1 MTCPTPYAAAIAHCS
16 YHRPIQ
22 NEWGTY
28 ENWSQVVER
37 VMGHQRWLWERAL
50 GRHLNEKE
58 EDELDELKVLIQ
70 GRCILP
76 DGRTL
81 WLCGTDLSRKRES
94 CLFNSAF
101 TNVETVYDIVDL
113 FWLLLQGCSVGFHP
127 VTGTLN
133 GFRLPLD
140 SIELIRSCRFTADGS
155 VENVETY
162 DKEIGVWTLRVGDSA
177 EAFAKAVGKLV
188 AGKYPAKK
196 LILDLSEIR
205 PAGSHLKGYGWVSM
219 GDEPLSKA
227 LYNIANILSN
237 RADQLL
243 TRVDILEII
252 HHLGIVP
259 SSKRSAQ
266 LAIFEYGQPE
276 WEEIAKGKK
285 EWEGKRHLAKNMLL
299 FQSKP
304 SKEELQKLFH
314 LILESGGSEPGIMN
328 AGEACHRA
336 PWFKGCNPSGDGLLG
351 NKSFCTFVEVNL
363 LSFQGD
369 KVGLER
375 ALNLAARMNYRQTL
389 VSLRDEILQEAWH
402 LNNEFLHL
410 CGVSLT
416 GVRARQDLMAYDFK
430 RMRNITV
437 SAAFG
442 MARELNTPLP
452 KNVTCIKPSRTLTK
466 IMGTK
471 EWCDVPEGI
480 QLPLGKYVFH
490 NVSFARNDPLLETL
504 RKKGYQVTDKPY
516 SKDTVLV
523 KFPASYANLPFSL
536 ERTTRKN
543 GKVEEL
549 EVNTDSALD
558 QLEWYLQI
566 QETWSEQNV
575 SNTVYYDPSEVP
587 EIIDWLMENWEN
599 YIGTSF
605 AFRNDPLKSAEELG
619 LSYLEQ
625 EVVSEEVYQ
634 QYVLRLRD
642 LDESE
647 VEVVSCSQE
656 IADSVYSTK

>member
-1 MTCPTPYAAAIAHCS
+1 MTCPTPYAAVIAYSS
-16 YHRPIQ
+16 YHRPNQ
-22 NEWGTY
+22 SERGAY
-28 ENWSQVVER
+28 ENWPQVVER
-37 VMGHQRWLWERAL
+37 VIGHQRWLWERVL
-50 GRHLNEKE
+50 GRHLNERE
-58 EDELDELKVLIQ
+58 EDELDELKLLIHS
-70 GRCILP
+70 RRVLP

-127 VTGTLN
+127 VPGILN
-133 GFRLPLD
+133 GFRLPLE
-140 SIELIRSCRFTADGS
+140 SIEVIRSCRFIADGAT
-155 VENVETY
+155 ENVESF
-162 DKEIGVWTLRVGDSA
+162 DREIGVWTLRIGDSA
-177 EAFAKAVGKLV
+177 EAFAKAVGKLI

-196 LILDLSEIR
+196 LVIDLSEIR
-205 PAGSHLKGYGWVSM
+205 PAGSHLRSYGWVSM
-219 GDEPLSKA
+219 GDGPLSKA
-227 LYNIANILSN
+227 LYNIAGILSN

-252 HHLGIVP
+252 HQLGMVP

-285 EWEGKRHLAKNMLL
+285 EWREQRHLAKNMLL
-299 FQSKP
+299 FKRKP
-304 SKEELQKLFH
+304 SLEELQKLFH
-314 LILESGGSEPGIMN
+314 LILESGGKEPGIIN
-328 AGEACHRA
+328 AEEASRRA

-351 NKSFCTFVEVNL
+351 NKSVCTFVEINL
-363 LSFQGD
+363 LAFQGD

-375 ALNLAARMNYRQTL
+375 ALYLAARMNYRQTL

-437 SAAFG
+437 SASFG
-442 MARELNTPLP
+442 MASELNTPLP
-452 KNVTCIKPSRTLTK
+452 KNVTCIKPSCTLTK
-466 IMGTK
+466 IMGTN
-471 EWCDVPEGI
+471 EWNDVPEGI

-490 NVSFARNDPLLETL
+490 YVSFVKNDPLVEIL
-504 RKKGYQVTDKPY
+504 KNKGYQVTEKPY
-516 SKDTVLV
+516 SKDLVLV
-523 KFPASYANLPFSL
+523 KLPASYTNLPFSL

-543 GKVEEL
+543 GQIEEL

-587 EIIDWLMENWEN
+587 EIIDWLLENWEN
-599 YIGTSF
+599 YVGTSF
-605 AFRNDPLKSAEELG
+605 AFRNDPFKTSEELG

-625 EVVSEEVYQ
+625 EVVSEQVYQ
-634 QYVLRLRD
+634 QYVLRLSD
-642 LDESE
+642 FDWNEI
-647 VEVVSCSQE
+647 EVVGSCQE
-656 IADSVYSTK
+656 VMNSIYNSK

>member
-1 MTCPTPYAAAIAHCS
+1 MTHPTPYASAIAHCS
-16 YHRPIQ
+16 YHRPIS
-22 NEWGTY
+22 WGSY
-28 ENWSQVVER
+28 ETWPLVVER
-37 VMGHQRWLWERAL
+37 VMGHQRWLWERSL

-70 GRCILP
+70 NRSVLP

-81 WLCGTDLSRKRES
+81 WLSGTELSRNRES

-101 TNVETVYDIVDL
+101 TNVETVYDVVDL
-113 FWLLLQGCSVGFHP
+113 FWLLLQGCSVGFYP
-127 VTGTLN
+127 ITGTLN
-133 GFRLPLD
+133 GFRQPLD
-140 SIELIRSCRFTADGS
+140 AIEIVRSSRLAADGAMQ
-155 VENVETY
+155 NRETY
-162 DKEIGVWTLRVGDSA
+162 EKETGIWTIRIGDSA

-196 LILDLSEIR
+196 LVIDLSEIR

-227 LYNIANILSN
+227 LHNIANILSN

-259 SSKRSAQ
+259 SSKRSHQ

-285 EWEGKRHLAKNMLL
+285 AWERKRHLAKNMLL
-299 FQSKP
+299 FYSKP
-304 SKEELQKLFH
+304 SREELENLFN
-314 LILESGGSEPGIMN
+314 LILESGGEEPGIMN
-328 AGEACHRA
+328 AEEACHRA

-363 LSFQGD
+363 LAFLGD

-375 ALNLAARMNYRQTL
+375 ALSLAARMNYRQTL

-402 LNNEFLHL
+402 FNNEFLHL

-416 GVRARQDLMAYDFK
+416 GIRARQDLTAYDFK

-442 MARELNTPLP
+442 MARELNTALP

-466 IMGTK
+466 IMGTTA
-471 EWCDVPEGI
+471 WGDVPEGI

-490 NVSFARNDPLLETL
+490 QVSFLKNDPVLESL
-504 RKKGYQVTDKPY
+504 RKKGFQITEKPY
-516 SKDTVLV
+516 DKESVLV
-523 KFPASYANLPFSL
+523 KLPASYCNLPFSL
-536 ERTTRKN
+536 ERTTRH
-543 GKVEEL
+543 GKIEEL

-566 QETWSEQNV
+566 QETWSEQNA

-587 EIIDWLMENWEN
+587 EIIDWLLENWEN
-599 YIGTSF
+599 YVGTSF

-619 LSYLEQ
+619 LSYLQQ
-625 EVVSEEVYQ
+625 EVVSEEVYHH
-634 QYVLRLRD
+634 YVSKLSN
-642 LDESE
+642 LDWDEIDII
-647 VEVVSCSQE
+647 SCGQGVTDSIYSSQ
-656 IADSVYSTK
+656 